1 MDYLNKLPIEL
12 WRMVIGSIPMED
24 SSEGLASTI
33 SHTEQG
39 KHATLRRAAKYQA
52 YKASLLIICQTLKP
66 LVEEWLYLEVVLYK
80 RNLQEGCYL
89 AGANI
94 LRSDGRRCGDLT
106 QTVWVYRVSVWKSLT
121 YVASGASFREAYP
134 NMKAIHSIGI
144 GFDSNILFS
153 ITDADGIPLRWEGIT
168 TLTLDHVG
176 LELHHLEYAARFL
189 PHLTALSVLSALAQ
203 SRDQLVH
210 FPSLKRLSL
219 SWQVASTFLLD
230 GLRVPN
236 LKCLNIAS
244 GIVGRLESHW
254 CLHETLSESA
264 IVYSNPTFPEGL
276 LTICDSLEVLKVP
289 MDVVICPAEAGC
301 PIHSRTVQQYAAY
314 FSKEAFPGL
323 EKVTMVAEEP
333 EIQTIIP
340 IIPFGSGFY
349 QFLGISE
356 PLYNRSSVHEVA
368 IASFSNALV
377 ELVVQMD

>member
-1 MDYLNKLPIEL
+1 MSY
-12 WRMVIGSIPMED
+12 
-24 SSEGLASTI
+24 TI
-33 SHTEQG
+33 ST
-39 KHATLRRAAKYQA
+39 
-52 YKASLLIICQTLKP
+52 
-66 LVEEWLYLEVVLYK
+66 
-80 RNLQEGCYL
+80 
-89 AGANI
+89 
-94 LRSDGRRCGDLT
+94 
-106 QTVWVYRVSVWKSLT
+106 
-121 YVASGASFREAYP
+121 
-134 NMKAIHSIGI
+134 
-144 GFDSNILFS
+144 
-153 ITDADGIPLRWEGIT
+153 
-168 TLTLDHVG
+168 
-176 LELHHLEYAARFL
+176 
-189 PHLTALSVLSALAQ
+189 LAQ

-244 GIVGRLESHW
+244 GIVGRLESIGAFMRRYGPK
-254 CLHETLSESA
+254 LTQLQLSESA

-289 MDVVICPAEAGC
+289 MDVVICPAEAGVIAHPRLRHIIFTFQC